1 MTRFLKLA
9 SVAVIVLAA
18 NFFSS
23 NLYSQDTG
31 FYRNMKE
38 KVDFVFEGE
47 IVKSIGKWNTRRT
60 MIYTEH
66 EIRLTKVFK
75 GDLCEKEIKLVT
87 IGGETETDFV
97 IAGAAL
103 QLQEGYKGIF
113 FAQEKPLGMLGETEF
128 KGKTCFADDP
138 NGFVIKR
145 FNDRGSIPLG
155 FGALYQKEKYDIILG
170 ELGQVL
176 IEYPEV
182 EEESLFSEMGCNDS
196 AYQTS
201 AEITFQNIGVTGN
214 FENVELDIM
223 IKGLPQ
229 GVKFG
234 KCEFS
239 LTFPTNVF
247 GQYLVQNSLLNVTK
261 GDVVQGTD
269 YSLTVVD
276 EAANK
281 VKITVLLS
289 TGSLVSPYALT
300 GSVEKLL
307 HCSFSVANPSGL
319 PHLKASDF
327 TLTGN
332 VWYECDR
339 SLVPFRNII
348 IKTEGDVITPNFE
361 NLVGINY
368 HIQKFYYRDLGA
380 VKTLKFDIYASSASG
395 TLFNSAKLYIDYG
408 DAFNTNLVAA
418 SGVSVARGPALFSG
432 SNSNYGVS
440 FFDDPSSSKT
450 LRLEIS
456 PLIGQSPTL
465 TLTPT
470 PVHILS
476 VTLRVNDC
484 TDNGGIEWNDLTNN
498 NGNTYLD
505 GTDVFQYMPITYD
518 GSLTSPICGCNLPD
532 PVITGFSEAQVRA
545 GTGERLTV
553 LGNNFGHTIVDGS
566 CFVQVRD
573 GDGSSSLKTQIP
585 VVDIIDWTN
594 TAITFIVP
602 SATVGKING
611 PMASGGVKV
620 FNECDDSNEEDMDVE
635 YAVMN
640 YRPSISERAFR
651 LALEKQSNN
660 GIVFK
665 FSDNVGTDEKMLT
678 TSAIETWCSTTSIH
692 WSHGET
698 LQNYDEVDPAD
709 GINHVVEVPSS
720 ELPSGADAATVIA
733 GEREPNGPT
742 YEATCNDDNTYYVR
756 NIDIII
762 NQSTNFDVFD
772 ASDQR
777 IFLHE
782 FGHAHMLNHAA
793 KLFGAPGSQKL
804 MYYTYDFS
812 GAITSAD
819 LNGANTVFAASAALL
834 GGGGDCPDPID
845 THACTNSTHESGM
858 ADRITVSPVPF
869 SDGLTIKSEQR
880 LGIEATVMLFGAM
893 GNKVLERQFDVY
905 GTTIQLE
912 GLGSLPDGVYFLHVF
927 DNGQYW
933 SQKLIKTGGH
943 E

>member
-9 SVAVIVLAA
+9 SVAAIVLAA

-47 IVKSIGKWNTRRT
+47 IVKSTGKWNTGRT

-66 EIRLTKVFK
+66 EIMLTKLFK
-75 GDLCEKEIKLVT
+75 GDLRENRVKLVT
-87 IGGETETDFV
+87 LGGETAEGQFV
-97 IAGAAL
+97 IAGDAL
-103 QLQEGYKGIF
+103 QLSKGQKGIF
-113 FAQEKPLGMLGETEF
+113 FAQEEPFGMLAGTQF
-128 KGKTCFADDP
+128 KEMHCFASDP
-138 NGFVIKR
+138 NGFVTKR
-145 FNDRGSIPLG
+145 FNDHGSTPLG
-155 FGALYQKEKYDIILG
+155 FGAMYQKEKYDRVLAELG
-170 ELGQVL
+170 EVVAQYEPVL
-176 IEYPEV
+176 AENP
-182 EEESLFSEMGCNDS
+182 FSDS
-196 AYQTS
+196 SCDDPSYQTS
-201 AEITFQNIGVTGN
+201 AEITFENLEVTGN
-214 FENVELDIM
+214 LQNVELDIT
-223 IKGLPQ
+223 IEAAPQ

-234 KCEFS
+234 KCEFF
-239 LTFPTNVF
+239 LTFPDAVF
-247 GQYLVQNSLLNVTK
+247 GQYPIQNSTLTVTK
-261 GDVVQGTD
+261 GDVVQDADYVLSATD
-269 YSLTVVD
+269 IDS
-276 EAANK
+276 NK
-281 VKITVLLS
+281 VKISIELTNGLIA
-289 TGSLVSPYALT
+289 GYALT
-300 GSVEKLL
+300 GNMEKLFHVAFEIADPL
-307 HCSFSVANPSGL
+307 SVVGL
-319 PHLKASDF
+319 TASKFQLD
-327 TLTGN
+327 GD
-332 VWYECDR
+332 VWYECGR
-339 SLVPFRNII
+339 SFYPFREVAITT
-348 IKTEGDVITPNFE
+348 KTDIVLPNFE

-380 VKTLKFDIYASSASG
+380 VKTLKFDIYASSASS

-408 DAFNTNLVAA
+408 DAFNTNLVSS
-418 SGVSVARGPALFSG
+418 SGVSVLKSDALFMG

-450 LRLEIS
+450 LRLELS
-456 PLIGQSPTL
+456 TLIGQPPTL

-470 PVHILS
+470 PVLILS
-476 VTLRVNDC
+476 VTLRVDDC
-484 TDNGGIEWNDLTNN
+484 TDNAGIGWNDLTNN

-553 LGNNFGHTIVDGS
+553 QGNNFGHTIVDGS

-665 FSDNVGTDEKMLT
+665 FSDNVGTDEKTLT
-678 TSAIETWCSTTSIH
+678 TSAIETWCGTTSIH

-709 GINHVVEVPSS
+709 GINLVVEVPSS
-720 ELPSGADAATVIA
+720 ELPSGADAAAVIA

-858 ADRITVSPVPF
+858 ADRITISPVPF
-869 SDGLTIKSEQR
+869 TDNLTIKSEHP
-880 LGIEATVMLFGAM
+880 LEKGATVSLYGTM
-893 GNKVLERQFDVY
+893 GNRIIERQFNTY
-905 GTTIQLE
+905 GAIHLD
-912 GLGSLPDGVYFLHVF
+912 GLSSLPNGVYFLHVF
-927 DNGQYW
+927 NNGQYW
-933 SQKLIKTGGH
+933 SKKLIKIGSH